1 MGSEE
6 LADNILKLLKLME
19 AGNCYREEI
28 IKEYSKKLTAEFEKR
43 LYANKINILQTTLL
57 YFFKISDNVGQIN
70 ILYFR

>member
-43 LYANKINILQTTLL
+43 LYANKTNILQTTLL

>member
-28 IKEYSKKLTAEFEKR
+28 IKGFRHPFE
-43 LYANKINILQTTLL
+43 
-57 YFFKISDNVGQIN
+57 GQILTYDEFISN
-70 ILYFR
+70 N